1 MPTPGDPT
9 ASGVKPETKSS
20 HLRNFTAVRVAATRS
35 DWHGSRNTS
44 QGMPPRTSRRSLT
57 CKQHLM
63 VTAWA
68 WSNALHVHGKREGNS
83 TQLSVQGLFAA
94 SSPASHSAGGA
105 VLPPPSRSQLGSKD
119 P

>member
-63 VTAWA
+63 VTAW
-68 WSNALHVHGKREGNS
+68 SNFLHVHSEQEGDM
-83 TQLSVQGLFAA
+83 TQLGMCSDFLL
-94 SSPASHSAGGA
+94 PAHQRAT
-105 VLPPPSRSQLGSKD
+105 
-119 P
+119 